1 MFILFKEFMMFEFE
15 VEVDDLVVCFE
26 GDVGKSGMSEI
37 GLIKMVE
44 DCIEDYGDDFKL
56 MSYDGLDEEEDV
68 KNFKVVF
75 VGWK

>member
-1 MFILFKEFMMFEFE
+1 MFEFE
-15 VEVDDLVVCFE
+15 VEIDGLVCMFE
-26 GDVGKSGMSEI
+26 GDVGRSGMSVD

-44 DCIEDYGDDFKL
+44 DCIYDYGDDFKL
-56 MSYDGLDEEEDV
+56 MSYDGLDEIDDV